1 MRNKILSL
9 ALTTVFSLS
18 VSSVAFAGDYNKD
31 KKMDKKN
38 TTQSMN
44 MQNRDKLISDS
55 DVNPYYD
62 PSIEGSGEALTFEN
76 NYDYIGV
83 TSATGAG
90 LLDEKKRQEAIDQE
104 RINQELKME
113 QDKMNKD
120 VEDMDNINMQQNST
134 TGSGIVNDTI
144 DAVDNTVDRA
154 VDALDT
160 SELNIIDRYNARI
173 SDCADE
179 LSRVN
184 GELTKNEAFYACQR
198 YKVN

>member
-1 MRNKILSL
+1 MRNKFLTL

-18 VSSVAFAGDYNKD
+18 VSSVAFAGDTNKN
-31 KKMDKKN
+31 KKMNKK
-38 TTQSMN
+38 TTSTQMIN
-44 MQNRDKLISDS
+44 KQNRDKLISAS
-55 DVNPYYD
+55 DVNPYFD
-62 PSIEGSGEALTFEN
+62 PLVEGSGEALTFEN

-90 LLDEKKRQEAIDQE
+90 LLDEKKRQELIEQD
-104 RINQELKME
+104 RINRELKME
-113 QDKMNKD
+113 QERMNKD
-120 VEDMDNINMQQNST
+120 IQDMQNQSST
-134 TGSGIVNDTI
+134 TGSAIINEAI

>member
-31 KKMDKKN
+31 KKMNKKT
-38 TTQSMN
+38 TTQSMK
-44 MQNRDKLISDS
+44 MQNKDKLISES
-55 DVNPYYD
+55 EVNPYYD

-90 LLDEKKRQEAIDQE
+90 LLDEKKRQEAIEQE
-104 RINQELKME
+104 RINRELKME
-113 QDKMNKD
+113 QDRMNKD
-120 VEDMDNINMQQNST
+120 MNMQQNST
-134 TGSGIVNDTI
+134 TGSAIINDAI